1 VTLDA
6 VRQAVT
12 AGLPPPAA
20 EVPALIPFGPQ
31 ARKVLE
37 LTFREALRMGHNYIG
52 TEHILL
58 AVLEQEDGEGVL
70 TGLGIG
76 KDATA
81 AQVTAALAAIK
92 VT

>member
-1 VTLDA
+1 
-6 VRQAVT
+6 
-12 AGLPPPAA
+12 
-20 EVPALIPFGPQ
+20 
-31 ARKVLE
+31 
-37 LTFREALRMGHNYIG
+37 MGHNYIG

-81 AQVTAALAAIK
+81 AQVTAALAAVK
-92 VT
+92 AT